1 MAWVAPTPRATHHP
15 AMSTPIHFRHVH
27 LACGGRLRFDRH
39 VLVANGLV
47 TTVSPTPIESPPAAL
62 VVDGPGVLAQGFVDT
77 HIHGRNGFDVMRP
90 GDVAPLSLELL
101 SQGVTGFLPTV
112 VAAPA
117 HELAA
122 ALSAASGN
130 PRGARVLGIHAEG
143 PFLSPDQ
150 PGMFPPDAFHDYDR
164 ALWRDM
170 QAAAASPIR
179 LMTVAAERLAPAQ
192 LDQLQADGITLSL
205 GHTNATYEEA
215 SAAFNAGV
223 TRVTHAY
230 NAMRGFHH
238 RAPGAVGAL
247 LDRGDVDAEL
257 ILDGLHV
264 ARAPARILAATRS
277 SGNIVLVSDSVPP
290 AGGPPGDYTWA
301 GRRLHVD
308 GVAIRLPTGRLA
320 GSALTLDAAVRR
332 AVDWLGVPP
341 AAALYM
347 ASEAPRASIGLDPAG
362 LQTGAVADLVLLDPS
377 LHPRMTIVKGAVR
390 WCRSDEQHCANAPSG
405 AD

>member
-1 MAWVAPTPRATHHP
+1 MLPR
-15 AMSTPIHFRHVH
+15 
-27 LACGGRLRFDRH
+27 RH
-39 VLVANGLV
+39 VLVANGRV
-47 TTVSPTPIESPPAAL
+47 TAVSASPLQAPSGAL
-62 VVDGPGVLAQGFVDT
+62 TVDGPGILAPGFVDT
-77 HIHGRNGFDVMRP
+77 HIHGRSGFDVMRP

-117 HELAA
+117 NEFLA
-122 ALSAASGN
+122 ALSSARGN

-150 PGMFPPDAFHDYDR
+150 PGMFSPEAFHEYDR

-179 LMTVAAERLAPAQ
+179 LMTVAAERLTPAQ
-192 LDQLQADGITLSL
+192 LDELQADGVTLSL
-205 GHTNATYEEA
+205 GHTDASYEEA
-215 SAAFNAGV
+215 RAAFDSGV

-238 RAPGAVGAL
+238 RDPGAAGAL
-247 LDRGDVDAEL
+247 LDRGDIDAEL

-264 ARAPARILAATRS
+264 ARAPARILAATRTT
-277 SGNIVLVSDSVPP
+277 GRIVLVSDSVPP
-290 AGGPPGDYTWA
+290 AGCPPGDYPWA
-301 GRRLHVD
+301 GRCLRVD
-308 GVAIRLPTGRLA
+308 NDSIRLATGRLA

-332 AVDWLGVPP
+332 AVNWLGVPP
-341 AAALYM
+341 AAALRM

-362 LQTGAVADLVLLDPS
+362 LQTGAVADLVLLDPH
-377 LHPRMTIVKGAVR
+377 LNPCMTVVGGVVR
-390 WCRSDEQHCANAPSG
+390 WRRMGPKHCANAPSG